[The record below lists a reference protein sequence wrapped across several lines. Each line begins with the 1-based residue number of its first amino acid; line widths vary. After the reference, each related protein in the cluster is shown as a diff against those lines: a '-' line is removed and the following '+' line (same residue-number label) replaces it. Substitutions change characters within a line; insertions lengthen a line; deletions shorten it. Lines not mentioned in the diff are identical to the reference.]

1 MRVVISFLAGS
12 LFGTGLLLSGMTD
25 TTKVQGWLDMFGQW
39 DPTLAF
45 VMAGAI
51 LPMLVAWR
59 LTANRR
65 PLIGGRF
72 PRKTAPELDRQLIF
86 GSVLFGMGWGLVGL
100 CPGPSLASLGYGGVG
115 GIVFLIAMI
124 VGMVAAPTLGAQL
137 DRPAN
142 AA

>member
-12 LFGTGLLLSGMTD
+12 LFGIGLLISGMTD
-25 TTKVQGWLDMFGQW
+25 TTKVQGWLDLFGQW

-59 LTANRR
+59 LTSNRR

-72 PRKTAPELDRQLIF
+72 PQKAAPELDRQLIF

-100 CPGPSLASLGYGGVG
+100 CPGPALASLGYGGVG

-137 DRPAN
+137 DRAAN